1 MKQGNRFLED
11 MLDWD
16 LPERAGDRLWRAGP
30 ASSVEQRDGGVVV
43 RVPMFAKRDHTFYP
57 DEDRA
62 PREVD
67 LLLRAYGRSVV
78 RVTVD
83 FAGADPPAD
92 EDNVMLQWDPTL
104 LPEPLHARAHEG
116 GWDILDSRGKPRA
129 RMDTSAP
136 PMRKWS
142 DLVQAPPDAL
152 AASVLPDGEVEVPL
166 HAHDAFYPHHLES
179 VGLGYVERDE
189 TPARSLVSVH
199 AASDECF
206 AGTGERFAK
215 MDLAGQTIL
224 LENTDGLGVNSRRA
238 YKNVPL
244 YVSSRGYGMLLMTSA
259 HARLSLADISTRAA
273 QALVEE
279 GRLDLFFLGG
289 GNLERVLYNY
299 RRVTGFPAKVPLW
312 SYGVWMSRMTYY
324 SAEETFE
331 VARGLREGEYPCDII
346 HLDTGW
352 FPENWKCEWEFSEEK
367 FPRPAEYMARLREQG
382 FRVSLWNYPK
392 VEPGNKYYDTAR
404 QNRYIAPRISPAAVG
419 KLEYAGD
426 IDFSYPKAVQWYQGL
441 LEGLLS
447 LGAVVIKT
455 DFGEDIDMD
464 TNYLGMSADKL
475 HNLYVLLYQKA
486 AFEVTERVTGEPM
499 VWARGAWTGCQRYPV
514 HWAGDGASTWD
525 GLAGTIRG
533 GLHLGLSGFGFWSHD
548 VTGFHGSPDFM
559 NSWPF
564 HDLYIRWTQLG
575 VFTSHMRYH
584 GTNPRE
590 PYHYPEAAPTVRRW
604 LRLRYALIPYLV
616 EQGEKVTR
624 TGYPLLRALVLH
636 HDDDPVAWHVDDQ
649 FFCGD
654 DLLVAPVL
662 NPEGVRN
669 VYLPRGQ
676 WVDLW
681 SGEKIEGPVML
692 KKVPSPLHRIPVFAR
707 HGASIPVYPSRVQC
721 TDDMDL
727 SLAEPLRFDDRYQ
740 GLASSVLG
748 EVTGLE

>member
-1 MKQGNRFLED
+1 MKQGNRFFED

-16 LPERAGDRLWRAGP
+16 LPEAAEDVLWRAGP
-30 ASSVEQRDGGVVV
+30 AAAVAERDGAVVV
-43 RVPMFAKRDHTFYP
+43 RVPFFAKRGLSFYP
-57 DEDRA
+57 DEERSE
-62 PREVD
+62 REVE
-67 LLLRAYGRSVV
+67 LCVRAYGRSVV
-78 RVTVD
+78 RISAEFD
-83 FAGADPPAD
+83 GGPAPDDD
-92 EDNVMLQWDPTL
+92 ENVMLRWDPSL
-104 LPEPLHARAHEG
+104 SPESLHIRQHEG
-116 GWDILDSRGKPRA
+116 GWDLLDTRQTLRL
-129 RMDTSAP
+129 RLDTSGYP
-136 PMRKWS
+136 IRHWS
-142 DLVQAPPDAL
+142 DLVQPPPDAF
-152 AASVLPDGEVEVPL
+152 AASVLPDGQVEVPFQ
-166 HAHDAFYPHHLES
+166 AHDSFYPHHLES
-179 VGLGYVERDE
+179 VGLGFVERGGVA
-189 TPARSLVSVH
+189 ARSLMSVH

-206 AGTGERFAK
+206 AGTGERFAR

-244 YVSSRGYGMLLMTSA
+244 YVSSRGYGLLLMTSA
-259 HARLSLADISTRAA
+259 HSRMSLADISTRAA

-289 GNLERVLYNY
+289 GSLERVLHNY
-299 RRVTGFPAKVPLW
+299 RRVTGFPANVPLW

-324 SAEETFE
+324 SADETFE
-331 VARGLREGEYPCDII
+331 VARGLREGDYPCDVI

-367 FPRPAEYMARLREQG
+367 FPRAAEYMAKMREQG
-382 FRVSLWNYPK
+382 FRITLWNYPK
-392 VEPGNKYYDTAR
+392 VEPGNKYFEAAC
-404 QNRYIAPRISPAAVG
+404 QNRYIAPRISSAAVG

-426 IDFSYPKAVQWYQGL
+426 IDFSYPLAVEWFQGL
-441 LEGLLS
+441 LEGLLR
-447 LGAVVIKT
+447 LGAKVIKT

-464 TNYLGMSADKL
+464 TNYLGMSAAKL
-475 HNLYVLLYQKA
+475 HNLYALLYQKA

-499 VWARGAWTGCQRYPV
+499 IWARAGWIGCQRYPV
-514 HWAGDGASTWD
+514 HWAGDGASSWA

-548 VTGFHGSPDFM
+548 VTGFHGQPDFM

-590 PYHYPEAAPTVRRW
+590 PYHYPEAAPTVRKW
-604 LRLRYALIPYLV
+604 LRLRYALIPYLA

-624 TGYPLLRALVLH
+624 TGYPLLRAMVLH

-669 VYLPRGQ
+669 VYLPRGK

-681 SGEKIEGPVML
+681 SGEVLQGPMML
-692 KKVPSPLHRIPVFAR
+692 EKVPSPLHHIPVYAR
-707 HGASIPVYPSRVQC
+707 HGASIPVYPVRVQC
-721 TDDMDL
+721 TDEMDL
-727 SLAEPLRFDDRYQ
+727 SKTEQLRFDDHYK
-740 GLASSVLG
+740 GLADSLLG
-748 EVTGLE
+748 AVTGLE